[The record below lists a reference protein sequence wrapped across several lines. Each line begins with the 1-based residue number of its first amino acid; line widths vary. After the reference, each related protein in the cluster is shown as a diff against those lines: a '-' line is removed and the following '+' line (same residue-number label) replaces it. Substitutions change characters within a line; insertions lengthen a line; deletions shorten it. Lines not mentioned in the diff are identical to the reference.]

1 MDTTTL
7 FAKIDP
13 FFAAAQLQTPMID
26 RLYASR
32 AHRTAL
38 QDMIVPQQ
46 PLHTRAGSMA
56 RWCALALSGPRYVRS
71 GGGAARLGS
80 RWQAR

>member
-32 AHRTAL
+32 ARAPNRTSGHDRSSTA
-38 QDMIVPQQ
+38 V
-46 PLHTRAGSMA
+46 TYAGSMA
-56 RWCALALSGPRYVRS
+56 RWCALALSGPRYARS
-71 GGGAARLGS
+71 GGAARLGS

>member
-46 PLHTRAGSMA
+46 PLHTRVRCG
-56 RWCALALSGPRYVRS
+56 LAKS
-71 GGGAARLGS
+71 
-80 RWQAR
+80 